1 MQRLKIKRFK
11 FSSGM
16 ITQSLEHIS
25 KDVFSKYAPL
35 ITQLIEKS
43 SGVYAL
49 YDEDELYYV
58 GRATQLRRRVN
69 QHLKDRHDASWTHFS
84 IYLISNDSHIGEIE
98 SLLVRI
104 ANPKGNRVKPKGR
117 DSRELRKQLEYLI
130 KQKHREELDDL
141 FSKKRTRIAVDKAR
155 TLKSLVSKRTPIY
168 RTYKG
173 KEYKAILN
181 PSGSIFYKGKKYQ
194 TPTSA
199 AKQIITRGAVSGWSF
214 WYIKNSKNEW
224 VRLCE
229 YTG

>member
-1 MQRLKIKRFK
+1 
-11 FSSGM
+11 M

-35 ITQLIEKS
+35 IAQLIEKS

-49 YDEDELYYV
+49 YHEDELYYV

-117 DSRELRKQLEYLI
+117 DSRELRKQLEHLI

-141 FSKKRTRIAVDKAR
+141 FSKKRTRIAVDTAR
-155 TLKSLVSKRTPIY
+155 TLKGLVAKRTRIY

-181 PSGSIFYKGKKYQ
+181 PSGSIFYKGKKYL

-199 AKQIITRGAVSGWSF
+199 AKTIVTRAAVNGWSF

-224 VRLCE
+224 VRLGE
-229 YTG
+229 YND